1 MDPSQANSREYQQQ
15 AIDAEIKLLEASI
28 RALKLRRNA
37 LTPISSL
44 PTEVITTVFS
54 FLPTSPSPLV
64 SPLTMLG
71 QKPDHLAWLR
81 VAHVCHRWR
90 EIALNQPLFWSH
102 VNFTTLTSA
111 GAAGVLAR
119 AKSAPLHLEA
129 KVSIGQWDDARFC
142 DFQKELQAR
151 VSHICHLAI
160 SAEHF
165 HLRKTLEGLV
175 SPAPTLE
182 YFSLFSDGHWNSPIS
197 TQVFI
202 PDTLFDGTAPRLS
215 HLQLH
220 KCDISWKSPLLK
232 GLKYLE
238 IHMASRD
245 ARPSLSDWLCAL
257 DEMSQLTTLGLHSA
271 SPIAPPGALLPSGVE
286 RTVTLASLARLN
298 ISASV
303 RDCGLALAH
312 LLLPALTQLCFSSSS
327 CSRDGSDVQEILP
340 YVARHAHGPQD
351 TQPLQSVL
359 VSNDKTYT
367 SMRVWTKPNID
378 VMSHSPVDF
387 PKVMPSARVT
397 FSVANKDWFP
407 GTPAEI
413 FEAAM
418 TVLPVDSLVTFTSQV
433 RTSPLNTQSWL
444 RQAPRWPLLQQLC
457 LAAPAA
463 RGFTEMLLEDSG
475 ERERPLLPS
484 LTNLVLVDTALSA
497 RRTLRLCDALMKRV
511 EQGVPLETLDLHTCL
526 ATSRAIELLSEIVV
540 DVLGPENW
548 KTVEERARTSSS
560 VVARGLFVED
570 DLDSSRADED
580 VDEDE
585 DYDFDYDQFV
595 DNAVSDDEVWDNS
608 DSDGDGDGYDE
619 DETGN
624 W

>member
-1 MDPSQANSREYQQQ
+1 M
-15 AIDAEIKLLEASI
+15 
-28 RALKLRRNA
+28 
-37 LTPISSL
+37 
-44 PTEVITTVFS
+44 
-54 FLPTSPSPLV
+54 LV
-64 SPLTMLG
+64 
-71 QKPDHLAWLR
+71 QKSDHLAWLR
-81 VAHVCHRWR
+81 VAHVCHRWH

-111 GAAGVLAR
+111 GAAGILAR
-119 AKSAPLHLEA
+119 AKSAPYIWRQGFPS
-129 KVSIGQWDDARFC
+129 VSGTMLDLVNSKKNSR
-142 DFQKELQAR
+142 R
-151 VSHICHLAI
+151 VSHICRLAI

-182 YFSLFSDGHWNSPIS
+182 YLSLFSDGRWNSTVS
-197 TQVFI
+197 SQVFI
-202 PDTLFDGTAPRLS
+202 PDTLFNGTAPRLS

-220 KCDISWKSPLLK
+220 KCDISWKSLLLK

-312 LLLPALTQLCFSSSS
+312 LLLPALTQLC
-327 CSRDGSDVQEILP
+327 DGSDVQEILP

-359 VSNDKTYT
+359 VSNDKMYT
-367 SMRVWTKPNID
+367 SVRVWTKPNID
-378 VMSHSPVDF
+378 VISHSPIDF
-387 PKVMPSARVT
+387 PKVMPSARMT
-397 FSVANKDWFP
+397 FSVANQDWFP

-433 RTSPLNTQSWL
+433 RSSPFNTQSWL

-463 RGFTEMLLEDSG
+463 RGFTEMLLEGGG

-511 EQGVPLETLDLHTCL
+511 EQGVPLETLDLRTCL
-526 ATSRAIELLSEIVV
+526 ATSRAIELLGEIVV
-540 DVLGPENW
+540 DVLGPENL

-580 VDEDE
+580 VDEDY

-619 DETGN
+619 DETDN

>member
-1 MDPSQANSREYQQQ
+1 MDPSQVNSREYQQQ

-44 PTEVITTVFS
+44 ISSLPTEVIATVFS
-54 FLPTSPSPLV
+54 FLPTSPSPLL

-71 QKPDHLAWLR
+71 KKPDHLAWLR
-81 VAHVCHRWR
+81 VAHVCHHWR
-90 EIALNQPLFWSH
+90 EIALNQPLFWSR
-102 VNFTTLTSA
+102 VDFTTLTSA
-111 GAAGVLAR
+111 GAAGILAR
-119 AKSAPLHLEA
+119 AKTAPLHLEA
-129 KVSIGQWDDARFC
+129 RVSIGQWGNARFSE
-142 DFQKELQAR
+142 FQNELQAR

-165 HLRKTLEGLV
+165 HLRKTLEVLV

-197 TQVFI
+197 SQVFI

-232 GLKYLE
+232 GLRFLE

-245 ARPSLSDWLCAL
+245 ARPNLSDWLDAL
-257 DEMSQLTTLGLHSA
+257 DEMHQLKTLHLHSA
-271 SPIAPPGALLPSGVE
+271 SPIAPSGALLPYGVE
-286 RTVTLASLARLN
+286 RTVTLPSLALLS

-312 LLLPALTQLCFSSSS
+312 LLLPALTHLGFMTSS
-327 CSRDGSDVQEILP
+327 CSRDGSDVHEVLP
-340 YVARHAHGPQD
+340 YVVRHVHGPQD

-359 VSNDKTYT
+359 VSNNKTYT
-367 SMRVWTKPNID
+367 NMRLWTKPNID
-378 VMSHSPVDF
+378 VMSHSSIDSL
-387 PKVMPSARVT
+387 KVMPSTRVT
-397 FSVANKDWFP
+397 LSVANKDWFP

-418 TVLPVDSLVTFTSQV
+418 TALPVDSLVTFTSQV
-433 RTSPLNTQSWL
+433 RTSPLNIQSWL
-444 RQAPRWPLLQQLC
+444 RQVPRWPLLQQLC

-463 RGFTEMLLEDSG
+463 RGFTEMLLEGTG
-475 ERERPLLPS
+475 EREGPLLPS
-484 LTNLVLVDTALSA
+484 LTNLILVDTALSA
-497 RRTLRLCDALMKRV
+497 RRTFRLCDALMMRA
-511 EQGVPLETLDLHTCL
+511 EQGVPLETLDLRTCL
-526 ATSRAIELLSEIVV
+526 ATSRAIELLDEIVV
-540 DVLGPENW
+540 DVLGPE
-548 KTVEERARTSSS
+548 KTVEERARTSSMWGS
-560 VVARGLFVED
+560 VTTWTVLEQTTT
-570 DLDSSRADED
+570 
-580 VDEDE
+580 VDEYE
-585 DYDFDYDQFV
+585 YDFDYDKFV
-595 DNAVSDDEVWDNS
+595 DNVGSDDEEWDNS

-619 DETGN
+619 GETGY

>member
-44 PTEVITTVFS
+44 PTEVIATVFS
-54 FLPTSPSPLV
+54 FLPTSPSPSL
-64 SPLTMLG
+64 SPLAMLG
-71 QKPDHLAWLR
+71 QRPDHLAWLR
-81 VAHVCHRWR
+81 VAHVCHHWR

-102 VNFTTLTSA
+102 VDFTTLTSA

-129 KVSIGQWDDARFC
+129 RVSIGRWDDARFC
-142 DFQKELQAR
+142 EFQIELQAR
-151 VSHICHLAI
+151 VSHICRLAI

-182 YFSLFSDGHWNSPIS
+182 YFSLFSDEHWNSPIS

-232 GLKYLE
+232 GLRFLE

-245 ARPSLSDWLCAL
+245 ARPSLSDWLDAL
-257 DEMSQLTTLGLHSA
+257 DEMHQLKTLHLHSA
-271 SPIAPPGALLPSGVE
+271 SPIAPPGALLPHGVE
-286 RTVTLASLARLN
+286 RTVTLASLALLS
-298 ISASV
+298 ISGSV
-303 RDCGLALAH
+303 RDCGLTLAH
-312 LLLPALTQLCFSSSS
+312 ILLPALTHLGCMTSS
-327 CSRDGSDVQEILP
+327 CSRDGSDVQEVLP

-359 VSNDKTYT
+359 VSNNKTYT
-367 SMRVWTKPNID
+367 SMDVWTEPI
-378 VMSHSPVDF
+378 MSHSPR
-387 PKVMPSARVT
+387 PSARVT
-397 FSVANKDWFP
+397 FSVANKEWFP

-418 TVLPVDSLVTFTSQV
+418 TALPMDSLVTFTSRV

-457 LAAPAA
+457 LEAPAA
-463 RGFTEMLLEDSG
+463 RGFTEMLLEGTG
-475 ERERPLLPS
+475 ERECPLLPS
-484 LTNLVLVDTALSA
+484 LTNLILVDTALSA
-497 RRTLRLCDALMKRV
+497 RRTLRLCDALMMRV
-511 EQGVPLETLDLHTCL
+511 EQGVPLETLDLRVCL

-540 DVLGPENW
+540 DVLGPENL
-548 KTVEERARTSSS
+548 KTAEERARTSFS

-570 DLDSSRADED
+570 DLDSSGADED
-580 VDEDE
+580 VDE

-608 DSDGDGDGYDE
+608 DSDGDGDGYNE
-619 DETGN
+619 DETDY